1 MVPRKITRKNVPA
14 GKIAD
19 ASRSIAGR
27 RGRRQAGEGV
37 ATDGKENYAFPGHE
51 SFGLLLRIAMLGLRR
66 SFKEQLAEYG
76 VPWSVWY
83 YLRVLW
89 ENDGLSQKEL
99 TERVGILQPNA
110 VGSIQAMKKLGFV
123 RIERS
128 APDLRRIC
136 IRLTPKGRELQRVL
150 LPKVR
155 ERIETVAFSNFNAEE
170 RRQLVA
176 LLAKVCVNVTAV
188 AAR

>member
-1 MVPRKITRKNVPA
+1 MAATRKKSVRKAAVQP
-14 GKIAD
+14 
-19 ASRSIAGR
+19 
-27 RGRRQAGEGV
+27 V
-37 ATDGKENYAFPGHE
+37 ENYAFPGHD

-66 SFKEQLAEYG
+66 SFKDQLAEYG
-76 VPWSVWY
+76 IPLSVWY

-110 VGSIQAMKKLGFV
+110 VSSIQTMKKLDLV
-123 RIERS
+123 RVERS

-136 IRLTPKGRELQRVL
+136 IRLTPKARELKRVL
-150 LPKVR
+150 VPKVR
-155 ERIETVAFSNFNAEE
+155 QRVETVAFRDFSAEE

-176 LLAKVCVNVTAV
+176 LLARVCVNITA
-188 AAR
+188 AEKS